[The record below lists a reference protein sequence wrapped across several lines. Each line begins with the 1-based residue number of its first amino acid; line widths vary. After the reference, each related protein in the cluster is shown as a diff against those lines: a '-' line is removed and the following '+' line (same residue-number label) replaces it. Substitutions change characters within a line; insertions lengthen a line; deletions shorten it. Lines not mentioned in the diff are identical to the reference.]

1 MGSEE
6 LRNMILVNFNC
17 ISDQVVQIIKNVC
30 KELDFFS
37 SSVEV
42 NGVELKILS
51 EHGYAF
57 VFKTCVG

>member
-30 KELDFFS
+30 KELDFFPLQWKLM
-37 SSVEV
+37 V
-42 NGVELKILS
+42 LS
-51 EHGYAF
+51 
-57 VFKTCVG
+57 